1 MSSRPQSQAGADV
14 AAAVRA
20 LSAAEKRLNELLPR
34 LDDLTRQTEE
44 TRRDVEAALA
54 SLRTATGSL
63 RVAGSDS
70 SSIDSPPFSLDTPS
84 PQALAETTDLRLKQ
98 SPNLAETSEMPPIPP
113 REDTPPPD
121 SVIRFSCAHCG
132 ARLSAAA
139 KHIGKSAT
147 CRCGK
152 RSTIPAR
159 STREAGA
166 KQ

>member
-1 MSSRPQSQAGADV
+1 MSPRPQSQNADV

-34 LDDLTRQTEE
+34 LDDLTSQVEGA
-44 TRRDVEAALA
+44 RREVDAALA
-54 SLRTATGSL
+54 ALRTATGSL
-63 RVAGSDS
+63 RVIGSDS
-70 SSIDSPPFSLDTPS
+70 APIDSPPFSLDTPS

-98 SPNLAETSEMPPIPP
+98 APNLAETSEMPPIPP

-121 SVIRFSCAHCG
+121 SLIRFSCAHCG

-139 KHIGKSAT
+139 KYVGKSAT

-166 KQ
+166 KP